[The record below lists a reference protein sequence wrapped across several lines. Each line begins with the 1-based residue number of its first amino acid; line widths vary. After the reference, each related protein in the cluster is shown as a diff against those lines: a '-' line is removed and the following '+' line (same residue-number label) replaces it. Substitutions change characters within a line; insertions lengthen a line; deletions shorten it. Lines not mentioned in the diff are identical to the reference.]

1 MKIELITPESG
12 PSRLLRKWRLIRF
25 PQLTMP
31 LLAAYTPPGVELHHT
46 DEIVEPVD
54 LDRDADLVAITCNTP
69 AAAHAYRLAGQLRAR
84 GRRVVLGGPHV
95 TAMPSDALRHADA
108 LVIGEGELVWPE
120 VVNDF
125 ARGRWQEIYRGRP
138 ADLRGMKAPR
148 WDLIRGRRY
157 GRAVTIA
164 TRGCVHHCGYCS
176 IPFLYG
182 RGQRRRP
189 VEEVAREV
197 ALMPGKSVVFWDDY
211 LMADRAYALALCRAI
226 APYRK
231 WWTTQTTMRVAF
243 DEELMA
249 VAAESGCK
257 AVFVGLETI
266 SQHSLD
272 LQGKRFNQVRLYER
286 AVANLHRHGI
296 AIQAGTMFGLDG
308 DDSGIFERTLRFYRG
323 IGIDSA
329 TVGIVVPMPGTPFF
343 DEMVRTGRLLTT
355 DWDRYNGKVDAV
367 FRPSNMSPRELE
379 QGVAWFA
386 DQFYSLPSIFDR
398 LLCKSRV
405 GTWWNLPRN
414 LGYRLALHW
423 RAAVRFDDGR
433 AAET

>member
-12 PSRLLRKWRLIRF
+12 PSRRLRKWRLIRF

-54 LDRDADLVAITCNTP
+54 LDRDADLIAITCNTP
-69 AAAHAYRLAGQLRAR
+69 AAAHAYRLARQLRAR

-164 TRGCVHHCGYCS
+164 TRGCVHRCGYCS

-189 VEEVAREV
+189 VGEVAREV

-231 WWTTQTTMRVAF
+231 WWTTQTTMRGLRRGV
-243 DEELMA
+243 DGCGRRERMQGS
-249 VAAESGCK
+249 VGGSGDSLSTQPRPASEALQSGASIRAGGGQPSPARNC
-257 AVFVGLETI
+257 
-266 SQHSLD
+266 HS
-272 LQGKRFNQVRLYER
+272 GGHHVRPR
-286 AVANLHRHGI
+286 WR
-296 AIQAGTMFGLDG
+296 
-308 DDSGIFERTLRFYRG
+308 
-323 IGIDSA
+323 
-329 TVGIVVPMPGTPFF
+329 
-343 DEMVRTGRLLTT
+343 RL
-355 DWDRYNGKVDAV
+355 
-367 FRPSNMSPRELE
+367 
-379 QGVAWFA
+379 
-386 DQFYSLPSIFDR
+386 
-398 LLCKSRV
+398 
-405 GTWWNLPRN
+405 
-414 LGYRLALHW
+414 
-423 RAAVRFDDGR
+423 
-433 AAET
+433 

>member
-1 MKIELITPESG
+1 MKIELITPESE
-12 PSRLLRKWRLIRF
+12 PSRRLRKWRLIRF

-31 LLAAYTPPGVELHHT
+31 LLAAYTPPGVEVHHT

-69 AAAHAYRLAGQLRAR
+69 AAAHAYRLARQLRAR

-125 ARGRWQEIYRGRP
+125 ARGRWREIYRGRP

-164 TRGCVHHCGYCS
+164 TRGCVHRCGYCS

-189 VEEVAREV
+189 VGEVAREV

-257 AVFVGLETI
+257 AVFVGLETV

-308 DDSGIFERTLRFYRG
+308 DDSGIFERTLRLYRG

-329 TVGIVVPMPGTPFF
+329 TVGIVVPMRSSSRG
-343 DEMVRTGRLLTT
+343 DMLLGRKTASTL
-355 DWDRYNGKVDAV
+355 
-367 FRPSNMSPRELE
+367 
-379 QGVAWFA
+379 
-386 DQFYSLPSIFDR
+386 SL
-398 LLCKSRV
+398 
-405 GTWWNLPRN
+405 
-414 LGYRLALHW
+414 
-423 RAAVRFDDGR
+423 
-433 AAET
+433 

>member
-1 MKIELITPESG
+1 MKIELITPESE

-31 LLAAYTPPGVELHHT
+31 LLAAYTPQHMELHHT

-69 AAAHAYRLAGQLRAR
+69 AAAHAYRLARQLRAR

-138 ADLRGMKAPR
+138 TDLRRMKAPR

-164 TRGCVHHCGYCS
+164 TRGCVHRCGYCS

-197 ALMPGKSVVFWDDY
+197 ALMPANRWSSG
-211 LMADRAYALALCRAI
+211 
-226 APYRK
+226 
-231 WWTTQTTMRVAF
+231 TT
-243 DEELMA
+243 
-249 VAAESGCK
+249 
-257 AVFVGLETI
+257 
-266 SQHSLD
+266 
-272 LQGKRFNQVRLYER
+272 N
-286 AVANLHRHGI
+286 
-296 AIQAGTMFGLDG
+296 
-308 DDSGIFERTLRFYRG
+308 
-323 IGIDSA
+323 
-329 TVGIVVPMPGTPFF
+329 
-343 DEMVRTGRLLTT
+343 
-355 DWDRYNGKVDAV
+355 
-367 FRPSNMSPRELE
+367 
-379 QGVAWFA
+379 
-386 DQFYSLPSIFDR
+386 
-398 LLCKSRV
+398 
-405 GTWWNLPRN
+405 
-414 LGYRLALHW
+414 
-423 RAAVRFDDGR
+423 
-433 AAET
+433 

>member
-1 MKIELITPESG
+1 MRMKIELITPESG
-12 PSRLLRKWRLIRF
+12 PSRRLRKWRLIRF

-69 AAAHAYRLAGQLRAR
+69 AAAHAYRLARQLRAR

-164 TRGCVHHCGYCS
+164 TRGCVHRCGYCS

-189 VEEVAREV
+189 VGEVAREV

-226 APYRK
+226 TPYR
-231 WWTTQTTMRVAF
+231 
-243 DEELMA
+243 
-249 VAAESGCK
+249 G
-257 AVFVGLETI
+257 
-266 SQHSLD
+266 
-272 LQGKRFNQVRLYER
+272 
-286 AVANLHRHGI
+286 
-296 AIQAGTMFGLDG
+296 
-308 DDSGIFERTLRFYRG
+308 
-323 IGIDSA
+323 
-329 TVGIVVPMPGTPFF
+329 
-343 DEMVRTGRLLTT
+343 
-355 DWDRYNGKVDAV
+355 
-367 FRPSNMSPRELE
+367 
-379 QGVAWFA
+379 
-386 DQFYSLPSIFDR
+386 
-398 LLCKSRV
+398 
-405 GTWWNLPRN
+405 
-414 LGYRLALHW
+414 
-423 RAAVRFDDGR
+423 
-433 AAET
+433 